1 MTLNSVV
8 AVIFVIS
15 AKSVAFGAHCVKVV
29 EDIPKLPAT
38 EIVQASSFIDIS
50 LTLI

>member
-1 MTLNSVV
+1 MTLNGAV

-29 EDIPKLPAT
+29 EDIPKLSAT
-38 EIVQASSFIDIS
+38 EI
-50 LTLI
+50 

>member
-1 MTLNSVV
+1 MTLNGVV

-29 EDIPKLPAT
+29 EDITKLFAT
-38 EIVQASSFIDIS
+38 EE
-50 LTLI
+50 

>member
-15 AKSVAFGAHCVKVV
+15 AKSLAFGAHCIKVV
-29 EDIPKLPAT
+29 EDIHKLSAT
-38 EIVQASSFIDIS
+38 AI
-50 LTLI
+50 